1 MRQTLKSLYIAAL
14 AVMGA
19 MTVGCTSLEN
29 PVQPVKNEVTMTT
42 TITLGG
48 NPESKAL
55 SAAGVKTFA
64 VGEQIAVIYKNT
76 SNETVKAVSTAL
88 VAEDIHDEGKKADIT
103 VTLTNPAADGAL
115 RYIYPAAMA
124 KATIATGATIDDA
137 GTINFTRLNAQDGT
151 LATLA
156 SDLDLAVFDGNL
168 TGEAALPVSA
178 TLVNQLTI
186 GEFTIKNANGSLNA
200 TSGVTSLIVTDGI
213 NTYTVTPEAPASHF
227 GDGPIYVAMRA
238 VSADKTLTFTA
249 NADGNNYVKNVT
261 GKTLSAGGMY
271 PVGLKFTSIP
281 LPLSQAT
288 SNEVG
293 MVICSNGYVH
303 SSVTDISTTCGS
315 TASGIIAYVGSAGS
329 VDESSATYKGL
340 AIGLTNAGFD
350 IKWETGSDAN
360 NVKCV
365 SQNNSVATALTYLD
379 GITCTSTLAAG
390 CGASHDHPAASTAAS
405 FGTVRPAEASG
416 WFLPSLGQWNLIVK
430 GLAAK
435 AGKVV
440 EGNDLTISED
450 DDLGNLTSATIITS
464 AGGTNFGYNVYW
476 STTEFLKPGTENRE
490 TDSWLYNGIGKVV
503 HYSKTNTYYVRAI
516 FAF

>member
-1 MRQTLKSLYIAAL
+1 MKKIGNLNL
-14 AVMGA
+14 AVLAIVGA
-19 MTVGCTSLEN
+19 VTVGCSDAFEDIT
-29 PVQPVKNEVTMTT
+29 PNETVTLTT
-42 TITLGG
+42 TLNLGDAG
-48 NPESKAL
+48 TKAL
-55 SAAGVKTFA
+55 SAAGTKTFA
-64 VGEQIAVIYKNT
+64 VGDQIAVVYKNT
-76 SNETVKAVSTAL
+76 SNQTIKAVSDAL
-88 VAEDIHDEGKKADIT
+88 IAGDIHNEGTKADIT
-103 VTLTNPAADGAL
+103 VTLTNPATDGAL

-124 KATIATGATIDDA
+124 KATIATNATVDDA
-137 GTINFTRLNAQDGT
+137 GTIDFTRLNAQDGT
-151 LATLA
+151 LASLA

-178 TLVNQLTI
+178 TLENQLTI
-186 GEFTIKNANGSLNA
+186 GEFTIKNADGSLNA

-249 NADGNNYVKNVT
+249 NADGNNYVKNIT
-261 GKTLSAGGMY
+261 GKTLSAGHMY

-281 LPLSQAT
+281 HPMSKAT

-340 AIGLTNAGFD
+340 AIGLTNAGSD
-350 IKWETGSDAN
+350 IKWTIGSDAN
-360 NVKCV
+360 NVRCV
-365 SQNNSVATALTYLD
+365 SQNNSIATALTYLD

-390 CGASHDHPAASTAAS
+390 CGANHNHPAASTAAS

-435 AGKVV
+435 AGKDVK
-440 EGNDLTISED
+440 GNDLITFSD
-450 DDLGNLTSATIITS
+450 DDLSNLTSATIITT
-464 AGGTNFGYNVYW
+464 AGGTSFGFNVYW
-476 STTEFLKPGTENRE
+476 STTEFLKPDTYDNRE
-490 TDSWLYNGIGKVV
+490 TDSWLYNGTGKVV
-503 HYSKTNTYYVRAI
+503 HYSKTNTQYVRAI